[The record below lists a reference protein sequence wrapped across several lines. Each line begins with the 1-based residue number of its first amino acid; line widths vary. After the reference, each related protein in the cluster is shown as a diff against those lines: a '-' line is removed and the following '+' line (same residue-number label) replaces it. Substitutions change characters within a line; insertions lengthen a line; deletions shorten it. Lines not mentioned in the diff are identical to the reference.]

1 MARFITR
8 VELHNARNE
17 DYPVLHAAME
27 AEGFR
32 RTITAG
38 DGTVYHLPT
47 AEYYWETP
55 RTLKDVLAAAQRAA
69 ARTNR
74 TFGVIVTE
82 AQVSTWLGLPVVP
95 R

>member
-1 MARFITR
+1 MTR
-8 VELHNARNE
+8 VELHSAGDS
-17 DYPVLHAAME
+17 DYDNLHRAMQ

-38 DGTVYHLPT
+38 DGTVYNLPT

-69 ARTNR
+69 EQT
-74 TFGVIVTE
+74 GKPYGIIVTE
-82 AQVSTWLGLPVVP
+82 AQISTWVGLPVAAKSAP
-95 R
+95 L